1 VARILLVGDRF
12 CPAAIL
18 REAFG
23 DLEADHEI
31 TSVDVLDE
39 PSWSPATPSEH
50 RLREVIGSPGQVIAA
65 LDGHDVLVVQGAPVT
80 EEVLDAAPA
89 LRLVC
94 CARGGPV
101 NVDVAAATARGI
113 PVVTTPGKNADA
125 VAELTI
131 GFLILLARRL
141 PEVIRHVENGGE
153 FAHDNYEGARWF
165 GRDLA
170 GKTLGLVGY
179 GQVGRRVAVRARAF
193 GMQVL
198 VFDPYVEAATIAADG
213 AEAVELTALLE
224 RSDAVSLHARATA
237 ENRGLVGRDQ
247 LARMKPGAFLINTAR
262 DILVDEA
269 AVVEALEMRR
279 LGGFAVDVPSPS
291 PGEGRHPLLA
301 FPNVVITTHIGG
313 ATIETLH
320 HAGAMAAAEIGRFL
334 RGEPL
339 VNLAD
344 RAVVVQAGAAISP
357 TTR

>member
-1 VARILLVGDRF
+1 VARILIVGDRF

-18 REAFG
+18 RESFA

-31 TSVDVLDE
+31 ASVDVVDE
-39 PSWSPATPSEH
+39 PSWMPETPSEH
-50 RLREVIGSPGQVIAA
+50 RLREVIGSPRQVIAA
-65 LDGHDVLVVQGAPVT
+65 LDGHDILVVQGAPVS
-80 EEVLDAAPA
+80 EEVLAAEPA

-113 PVVTTPGKNADA
+113 PVATTPGKNADA

-131 GFLILLARRL
+131 GFLIVLARRL
-141 PEVIRHVENGGE
+141 PEVIRHVEGGGE
-153 FAHDNYEGARWF
+153 FGHVNHEGANWF

-179 GQVGRRVAVRARAF
+179 GQVGRRVAIRARAF
-193 GMQVL
+193 RMGVL
-198 VFDPYVEAATIAADG
+198 VADPYVDGAAIAADG
-213 AEAVELTALLE
+213 AEAVELGTVLE

-237 ENRGLVGRDQ
+237 ENRGLIGREQ
-247 LARMKPGAFLINTAR
+247 LARMRPGAFLVNTAR
-262 DILVDEA
+262 NTLVDEA
-269 AVVEALEMRR
+269 AVVDALATGR
-279 LGGFAVDVPSPS
+279 LGGYAVDVPSPS
-291 PGEGRHPLLA
+291 PAQGRHPLLA
-301 FPNVVITTHIGG
+301 FPNVAITAHIGG

-320 HAGAMAAAEIGRFL
+320 HGGEMAAAEIGRFV

-344 RAVVVQAGAAISP
+344 RAVVARTGSVAG
-357 TTR
+357 

>member
-1 VARILLVGDRF
+1 VARILIVGDRF

-18 REAFG
+18 REEFA

-31 TSVDVLDE
+31 TSVDVIDE
-39 PSWSPATPSEH
+39 RSWMPQTLSER

-65 LDGHDVLVVQGAPVT
+65 LDGQDILVVQGAPVS
-80 EEVLDAAPA
+80 EEVLAADPA

-131 GFLILLARRL
+131 GFLIMLARRL
-141 PEVIRHVENGGE
+141 PEVIRHVEGGGE
-153 FAHDNYEGARWF
+153 FGHENHEGANWF

-170 GKTLGLVGY
+170 GKTVGLVGY
-179 GQVGRRVAVRARAF
+179 CQVGRRVAIRARAF
-193 GMQVL
+193 GMRTIVS
-198 VFDPYVEAATIAADG
+198 DPFVDGASIAADG
-213 AEAVELTALLE
+213 AEAVELTTLLE

-237 ENRGLVGRDQ
+237 ENRGLIGREQ
-247 LARMKPGAFLINTAR
+247 LSRMQAGAFLVNTAR
-262 DILVDEA
+262 DTLVDEV
-269 AVVEALEMRR
+269 AVVEALATGR
-279 LGGFAVDVPSPS
+279 LGGYAVDVPSPS
-291 PGEGRHPLLA
+291 PAAGRHPLLE

-320 HAGAMAAAEIGRFL
+320 HAGEMAAAEIGRFV

-339 VNLAD
+339 LNLAD
-344 RAVVVQAGAAISP
+344 RAVVARAGSVA
-357 TTR
+357 R